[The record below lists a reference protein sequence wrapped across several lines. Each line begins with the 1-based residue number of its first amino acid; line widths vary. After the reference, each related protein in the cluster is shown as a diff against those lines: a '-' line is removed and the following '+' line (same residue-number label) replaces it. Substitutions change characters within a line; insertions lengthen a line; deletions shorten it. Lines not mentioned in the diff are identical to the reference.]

1 MEKKG
6 LKMNL
11 EAEMHLVRAVDEKLM
26 RRVGQSSASTSFM
39 PDIML

>member
-11 EAEMHLVRAVDEKLM
+11 EAEMHLARVVDAKLM
-26 RRVGQSSASTSFM
+26 RRISQSSPSTSFM